1 MIILDEGASMIKL
14 AFKIN
19 KGQEEILDEAVEYF
33 RGKTG
38 LEIAERSS
46 CCVIMGEMYRDYVMV
61 SLSQEEDGFE
71 VTVESRE
78 HEYLAKEFA
87 QSFG

>member
-1 MIILDEGASMIKL
+1 MIKL
-14 AFKIN
+14 AFKTN
-19 KGQEEILDEAVEYF
+19 KGQEKILDQAVEYF
-33 RGKTG
+33 QEKTG
-38 LEIAERSS
+38 LEITERSP

-78 HEYLAKEFA
+78 REYLAKAFA
-87 QSFG
+87 ERLR

>member
-1 MIILDEGASMIKL
+1 MIKL
-14 AFKIN
+14 AFKTN
-19 KGQEEILDEAVEYF
+19 KGQQEILDEAVSF
-33 RGKTG
+33 FQDKTG

-78 HEYLAKEFA
+78 HEYLAKKFVEDVR
-87 QSFG
+87 

>member
-1 MIILDEGASMIKL
+1 MIKL
-14 AFKIN
+14 AFRTG
-19 KGQEEILDEAVEYF
+19 KGQEEILNQAVEYF
-33 RGKTG
+33 QGKTG
-38 LEIAERSS
+38 LEIAERSP
-46 CCVIMGEMYRDYVMV
+46 CCVIMGDMYRDYVMV

-87 QSFG
+87 QKNR

>member
-1 MIILDEGASMIKL
+1 MIRI
-14 AFKIN
+14 AFKTN
-19 KGQEEILDEAVEYF
+19 KGQEEILDETVEYF
-33 RGKTG
+33 QRKTG
-38 LEIAERSS
+38 LEITERIA

-78 HEYLAKEFA
+78 HEYDAKEFA
-87 QSFG
+87 RKFR

>member
-1 MIILDEGASMIKL
+1 MIKL
-14 AFKIN
+14 AFKTN
-19 KGQEEILDEAVEYF
+19 KGQEEILDAAVKYF
-33 RGKTG
+33 KGKTG
-38 LEIAERSS
+38 LEITERSP

-61 SLSQEEDGFE
+61 SLSQEKDGFE

-87 QSFG
+87 QSFR